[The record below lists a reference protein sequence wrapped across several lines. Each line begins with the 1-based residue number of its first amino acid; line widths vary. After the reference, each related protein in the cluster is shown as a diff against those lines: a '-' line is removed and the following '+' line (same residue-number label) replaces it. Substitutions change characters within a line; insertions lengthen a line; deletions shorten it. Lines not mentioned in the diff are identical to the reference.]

1 MAKRIK
7 LSTWLPTLLAAIA
20 LAPLVLNLL
29 GIISIRV
36 VLSDSMSP
44 TINKNDVV
52 ITANWIKPMPSDIAI
67 YHQRNIDGDYVQDV
81 VHRVVTINADGMYQ
95 FKGDNNKSQDPLLVE
110 SKDVSGTVVSQ
121 LPAIGKLFNW
131 MGLLVV
137 LSIAT
142 GLWLV
147 IYGIKRLRQP

>member
-7 LSTWLPTLLAAIA
+7 LSTWLPTVLAAIA

-29 GIISIRV
+29 GVISIRV

-52 ITANWIKPMPSDIAI
+52 ITANWIKPMPSDIGI

-81 VHRVVTINADGMYQ
+81 VHRVVAIHSDGMYQ
-95 FKGDNNKSQDPLLVE
+95 FKGDNNKSQDALLVK
-110 SKDVSGTVVSQ
+110 SNDVSGTVISQ
-121 LPAIGKLFNW
+121 LPGVGKLFSW
-131 MGLLVV
+131 IGLVV
-137 LSIAT
+137 VLAIAS